1 MNGDITVNQVT
12 SEEYLVTVD
21 SALSQETIVTV
32 ETVVPEAFNII
43 TEGIQGPPG
52 ASGIDGYPV
61 SVVLPGDG
69 DLLTFNA
76 NNSIWTNVNR
86 TSVSDGGNF

>member
-1 MNGDITVNQVT
+1 MNSNIIVNQVT
-12 SEEYLVTVD
+12 SEESL
-21 SALSQETIVTV
+21 ITV
-32 ETVVPEAFNII
+32 ETVNAEIFNVI
-43 TEGIQGPPG
+43 TEGLQGPPG
-52 ASGIDGYPV
+52 PSGIDGYVV
-61 SVVLPGDG
+61 SITLPEEG

>member
-1 MNGDITVNQVT
+1 MNSNIIVNQVT
-12 SEEYLVTVD
+12 SEESL
-21 SALSQETIVTV
+21 ITV
-32 ETVVPEAFNII
+32 ETVNAEIFNVI
-43 TEGIQGPPG
+43 TEGLQGPPG
-52 ASGIDGYPV
+52 PPGPSGIDGYVV
-61 SVVLPGDG
+61 SIALPEEG

>member
-1 MNGDITVNQVT
+1 MNSNIIVNQVT
-12 SEEYLVTVD
+12 SEESL
-21 SALSQETIVTV
+21 ITV
-32 ETVVPEAFNII
+32 ETVNAEIFNVI
-43 TEGIQGPPG
+43 TEGLQGPPG
-52 ASGIDGYPV
+52 PSGIDGYPV
-61 SVVLPGDG
+61 SVILPGDG

>member
-1 MNGDITVNQVT
+1 MNSNIIVNQVT
-12 SEEYLVTVD
+12 SEESL
-21 SALSQETIVTV
+21 ITV
-32 ETVVPEAFNII
+32 ETVNAEIFNVI
-43 TEGIQGPPG
+43 TEGLQGPPG
-52 ASGIDGYPV
+52 PSGIDGYAV
-61 SVVLPGDG
+61 SIALPEEG

>member
-1 MNGDITVNQVT
+1 MNSNIIVNQVT
-12 SEEYLVTVD
+12 SEESL
-21 SALSQETIVTV
+21 ITV
-32 ETVVPEAFNII
+32 ETVNAEIFNVI
-43 TEGIQGPPG
+43 TEGLQGPPG
-52 ASGIDGYPV
+52 PSSIDGYAV
-61 SVVLPGDG
+61 SIALPEEG

>member
-1 MNGDITVNQVT
+1 MNSNIIVNQVT
-12 SEEYLVTVD
+12 SEESL
-21 SALSQETIVTV
+21 ITV
-32 ETVVPEAFNII
+32 ETVNAEIFNVI
-43 TEGIQGPPG
+43 TEGLQGPPG
-52 ASGIDGYPV
+52 PSGIDGYAV
-61 SVVLPGDG
+61 SIAIPEEG

>member
-1 MNGDITVNQVT
+1 MNSNIIVNQVT
-12 SEEYLVTVD
+12 SEESL
-21 SALSQETIVTV
+21 ITV
-32 ETVVPEAFNII
+32 ETVNAEIFNVI
-43 TEGIQGPPG
+43 TEGLQGPPG
-52 ASGIDGYPV
+52 PSGIDGYVV
-61 SVVLPGDG
+61 SIALPEEG